1 MFLGINILSVTFPRI
16 PQSLTA
22 YGFMPKK
29 IEQIP
34 DVVKFLNMT
43 EPQSDVGVR
52 NAPKYIFSKF

>member
-16 PQSLTA
+16 SQTLAA

-29 IEQIP
+29 IKQVP

-43 EPQSDVGVR
+43 EPQSDVGVPD
-52 NAPKYIFSKF
+52 APKYIFSKI